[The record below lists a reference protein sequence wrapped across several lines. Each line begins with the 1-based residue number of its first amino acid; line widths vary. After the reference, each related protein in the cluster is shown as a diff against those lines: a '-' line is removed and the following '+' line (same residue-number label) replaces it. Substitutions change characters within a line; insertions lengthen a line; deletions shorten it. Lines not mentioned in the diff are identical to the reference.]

1 MGSGKNSKSVG
12 LPRRRKET
20 ISRRQE
26 RETISGYQ
34 VRHWLG
40 EKLNPHG
47 ELERV
52 LF

>member
-1 MGSGKNSKSVG
+1 MGSGKNNKSMG
-12 LPRRRKET
+12 LPKRRKET

-34 VRHWLG
+34 VRHWPG
-40 EKLNPHG
+40 EKLNPCG